1 MAAIA
6 THMSGESM
14 NKIEH
19 RLIYIIGVSSQAV
32 SQPAQGQGDSC
43 LSEYAEAGRAGVT
56 SRADAASCH
65 SPPDS
70 CGRNNVVSDRTEL
83 ADIVGRIVRD
93 VVSAVIDHAGR
104 ANITDLGQ
112 SLPDFCDDN

>member
-1 MAAIA
+1 M
-6 THMSGESM
+6 
-14 NKIEH
+14 
-19 RLIYIIGVSSQAV
+19 
-32 SQPAQGQGDSC
+32 
-43 LSEYAEAGRAGVT
+43 SEYAEAGRAGVT
-56 SRADAASCH
+56 SRADAASHH
-65 SPPDS
+65 SPRDS
-70 CGRNNVVSDRTEL
+70 CVRNNVVSDKTEL

>member
-1 MAAIA
+1 MFVYKTTHYAEKKMAAIA

-43 LSEYAEAGRAGVT
+43 
-56 SRADAASCH
+56 
-65 SPPDS
+65 
-70 CGRNNVVSDRTEL
+70 
-83 ADIVGRIVRD
+83 
-93 VVSAVIDHAGR
+93 
-104 ANITDLGQ
+104 
-112 SLPDFCDDN
+112 

>member
-32 SQPAQGQGDSC
+32 SQKAQGQLARVIC
-43 LSEYAEAGRAGVT
+43 
-56 SRADAASCH
+56 
-65 SPPDS
+65 
-70 CGRNNVVSDRTEL
+70 VS
-83 ADIVGRIVRD
+83 VRQQ
-93 VVSAVIDHAGR
+93 
-104 ANITDLGQ
+104 T
-112 SLPDFCDDN
+112 